1 MSSAGG
7 TPNSIGQEP
16 NVSALRR
23 AAQYVRMSTDHQHY
37 SIQGQKEAIAEYALH
52 HDIQIVRTY
61 ADESKSGLTIK
72 RRHALKRLISDV
84 QEGRADFEIIIVFDI
99 SRWSRFQDTDESAY
113 YEFICKAAGISV
125 VYCAEPFKTT
135 GARSQ
140 L

>member
-1 MSSAGG
+1 MPYSS
-7 TPNSIGQEP
+7 GQKP
-16 NVSALRR
+16 DVPVLRR

-37 SIQGQKEAIAEYALH
+37 SIQGQKDAIAEYAVH

-61 ADESKSGLTIK
+61 PDESKSGLTIK
-72 RRHALKRLISDV
+72 HRHALKRLISDV
-84 QEGRADFEIIIVFDI
+84 QEGRADFEIVIVFDI
-99 SRWSRFQDTDESAY
+99 SRWGRFQDTDESAY

-125 VYCAEPFKTT
+125 VSGIFVDRLKTT